1 MQCLLSYLWW
11 YLYNYTKIIFS
22 VYPNGWYVDISW
34 VGLRLSEAFTRSS
47 YPDDQQPPTTNF
59 HISHHVS
66 FTNLSNFPS
75 CNFDRLVFHS
85 LFSWLSSIKL
95 AMFFIK
101 NIHLIMLPGLVLI
114 KSSSLKV
121 GLEARAGGILQCE
134 IWYSWLLKAFSLYLQ
149 SHIYSIQLQSQKKKL
164 TPINPFPDY
173 VGTHDCF

>member
-1 MQCLLSYLWW
+1 MHS
-11 YLYNYTKIIFS
+11 YTKMICS

-34 VGLRLSEAFTRSS
+34 VGGCASIRGLHKVILSRR
-47 YPDDQQPPTTNF
+47 PTTTHNQLFIF
-59 HISHHVS
+59 HIMSHGSLYQS
-66 FTNLSNFPS
+66 FQFSILQFWP
-75 CNFDRLVFHS
+75 RLVFHS

-164 TPINPFPDY
+164 TPINLFPDY
-173 VGTHDCF
+173 VGTHDCFFW

>member
-1 MQCLLSYLWW
+1 MHS
-11 YLYNYTKIIFS
+11 YTKMICS

-34 VGLRLSEAFTRSS
+34 VGVRLSEAFTRSS

-59 HISHHVS
+59 SYFTSCHMVAW
-66 FTNLSNFPS
+66 TNLSNFPS

-164 TPINPFPDY
+164 TPINLFPDY
-173 VGTHDCF
+173 VGTHDCFFG